1 VADLGRVCVF
11 CGANVGSRPGYTAA
25 AEVLGVALARREVRL
40 VYGGGQVGLMGVVA
54 NSVLAVGGEVVGV
67 LPESLAT
74 KELAHPTLTEM
85 RVVGSMHERKT
96 LMADLADGFI
106 ALPGGYGTL
115 DELCEILT
123 WAQLGFHAKPVGLLN
138 AGGFFDGFL
147 AFLDHAAA
155 EGFVRSAHRDML
167 LVDAEADRLLDRM
180 ATYEAPKVRKWI
192 RRDET

>member
-1 VADLGRVCVF
+1 VIDLRRVCVF
-11 CGANVGSRPGYTAA
+11 CGANLGSRQEYTAA
-25 AEVLGVALARREVRL
+25 ADALGATLARRGVNL
-40 VYGGGQVGLMGVVA
+40 VYGGGQVGLMGIVA
-54 NSVLAVGGEVVGV
+54 DSLLAAGGEVTGV
-67 LPESLAT
+67 LPEALAS
-74 KELAHPTLTEM
+74 KELAHPTLTEL

-147 AFLDHAAA
+147 AFLNHATA

-167 LVDAEADRLLDRM
+167 LVDGDADRLLNRM
-180 ATYEAPKVRKWI
+180 AEYEAPKVRKWI

>member
-1 VADLGRVCVF
+1 MADLGRVCVF
-11 CGANVGSRPGYTAA
+11 CGANVGSRPEYTAA

>member
-11 CGANVGSRPGYTAA
+11 CGANVGSRPEYTAA

>member
-1 VADLGRVCVF
+1 MADLGRVSVF
-11 CGANVGSRPGYTAA
+11 CGANVGSRPEYTAA
-25 AEVLGVALARREVRL
+25 AEALGVTLARRQVNL

-54 NSVLAVGGEVVGV
+54 DSVLAVGGEVVGV
-67 LPESLAT
+67 LPEALAT

-96 LMADLADGFI
+96 LMAELADGFI

-147 AFLDHAAA
+147 AFLNHATA

-167 LVDAEADRLLDRM
+167 LVDGDADRLLNRM
-180 ATYEAPKVRKWI
+180 AEYEAPKVRKWI

>member
-1 VADLGRVCVF
+1 MF
-11 CGANVGSRPGYTAA
+11 CGANVGSRPEYTAA

>member
-1 VADLGRVCVF
+1 MADLGRVCVF
-11 CGANVGSRPGYTAA
+11 CGANVGSRPEYTAA

-96 LMADLADGFI
+96 SMADLADGFI